1 MLAHFYDRCESA
13 GATELIAAAREA
25 IAANEIE
32 CLALC
37 LSNAQEQQLKKAA
50 PSLLKVAVDE
60 NAAECALALLN
71 YVDEVRRRSLVG
83 DTSRRPPEVK
93 EEDWRERN
101 VPQGLRSAELAR
113 LARTSIDRGNTRVA
127 RVLLLFAHRLQRS
140 EHMMDAVA
148 AE

>member
-13 GATELIAAAREA
+13 GATSLIAAAREA

-71 YVDEVRRRSLVG
+71 YVDEVRRRSW
-83 DTSRRPPEVK
+83 S
-93 EEDWRERN
+93 
-101 VPQGLRSAELAR
+101 LRSSSSLHWTTLLRPVSLA
-113 LARTSIDRGNTRVA
+113 S
-127 RVLLLFAHRLQRS
+127 
-140 EHMMDAVA
+140 
-148 AE
+148 

>member
-13 GATELIAAAREA
+13 GATSLVQRRARRSRRTRSSA
-25 IAANEIE
+25 SRSA
-32 CLALC
+32 CPT
-37 LSNAQEQQLKKAA
+37 AQEQQLKKAA

-71 YVDEVRRRSLVG
+71 YVDEARRRSLVG

-101 VPQGLRSAELAR
+101 VPQGRARPSSRGSLAR
-113 LARTSIDRGNTRVA
+113 RSTAGTRAWRACCCSSRTGCSGVNI
-127 RVLLLFAHRLQRS
+127 
-140 EHMMDAVA
+140 
-148 AE
+148 